1 MVGES
6 QIISEP
12 DDDGSQSHALI
23 HTGGSVFGQVPADF
37 YSPWFAL
44 ASRWVGCYGSQ
55 PMNPEPASAAT
66 RSVAVSQ
73 RLMSLDALRGFDMF
87 WILGG
92 DSIGHAVDKL
102 VSSES
107 GLAHSLASQLDH
119 VAWEGFRFY
128 DLIFPMFV
136 FIVGVS
142 LVFSLTKIV
151 ERDGQAAATTRIL
164 RRAALLWFIGVL
176 YYGGWSKGIDQIRL
190 LGVLQRIAI
199 CYLFAGLFFVHLKP
213 RGLLIALVSL
223 LGGYW
228 AMLTFIPIP
237 GLSHVSF
244 AEGQNLTNWF
254 DSQYLPFRKWDIT
267 HDPEGVLS
275 TLPAIGTCLLG
286 VFAGLLMRDTKW
298 TPTKKT
304 QVLFGAGVAMIL
316 LGYLWGLQ
324 FPVIKKLWTSSYVLI
339 AGGWSAILFGTFYWI
354 IDVKGLSRWAQPF
367 VWIGLNPITI
377 YLLGNLIDFD
387 LLAARVLGGPVK
399 VFADGIA
406 ANLGGVLISVGGM
419 LLSVLV
425 CWFLHRRKL
434 YLRL

>member
-1 MVGES
+1 
-6 QIISEP
+6 
-12 DDDGSQSHALI
+12 
-23 HTGGSVFGQVPADF
+23 
-37 YSPWFAL
+37 
-44 ASRWVGCYGSQ
+44 
-55 PMNPEPASAAT
+55 
-66 RSVAVSQ
+66 
-73 RLMSLDALRGFDMF
+73 MSLDALRGFDMF
-87 WILGG
+87 WIMGG
-92 DSIGHAVDKL
+92 DTIGHAMEKMAGPEPGL
-102 VSSES
+102 VHT
-107 GLAHSLASQLDH
+107 LAAQLNH

-128 DLIFPMFV
+128 DLIFPLFV

-142 LVFSLTKIV
+142 LVFSLTKLVEAEGRTAAVKRIV
-151 ERDGQAAATTRIL
+151 
-164 RRAALLWFIGVL
+164 RRALLLWFIGII

-199 CYLFAGLFFVHLKP
+199 CYLFAGLFFVYLKP
-213 RGLLIALVSL
+213 RGLLIALLAL

-228 AMLTFIPIP
+228 AMLTFIPVP
-237 GLSHVSF
+237 GLPTASF

-275 TLPAIGTCLLG
+275 TLPAIATCLLG

-298 TPTKKT
+298 TPTQKT
-304 QVLFGAGVAMIL
+304 LVLFGAGVAAIM

-339 AGGWSAILFGTFYWI
+339 AAGWSAILLGAFYWL
-354 IDVKGLSRWAQPF
+354 IDVKGWSRWAQPF

-387 LLAARVLGGPVK
+387 ALAARVLGGPVQA
-399 VFADGIA
+399 FADGIA
-406 ANLGGVLISVGGM
+406 ANLGGVLISFGGM
-419 LLSVLV
+419 LLAVGV